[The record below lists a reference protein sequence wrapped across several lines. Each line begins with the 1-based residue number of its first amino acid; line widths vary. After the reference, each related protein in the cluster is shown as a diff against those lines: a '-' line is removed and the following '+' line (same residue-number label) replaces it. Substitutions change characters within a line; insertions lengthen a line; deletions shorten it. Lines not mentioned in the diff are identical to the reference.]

1 MKRALMILT
10 CALALWG
17 CESKPPA
24 TAQTAAGGD
33 TATAPAVAAPAA
45 TKVEV
50 AAQGSEFK
58 PAVAKDQIPEG
69 AWICDMGTVHYA
81 RMEPGDR
88 KCPLC
93 GMALVQTGAKPA
105 ALAAS
110 SPASRSAVSCS
121 MVRSPTSG
129 SSCLG

>member
-24 TAQTAAGGD
+24 TASQTAAG
-33 TATAPAVAAPAA
+33 ATAAAPAA
-45 TKVEV
+45 TQVEV

-58 PAVAKDQIPEG
+58 PAVAKDQIPQG

-93 GMALVQTGAKPA
+93 GMALVQAGAKPGA
-105 ALAAS
+105 DADHADHE
-110 SPASRSAVSCS
+110 
-121 MVRSPTSG
+121 G
-129 SSCLG
+129 HEGH